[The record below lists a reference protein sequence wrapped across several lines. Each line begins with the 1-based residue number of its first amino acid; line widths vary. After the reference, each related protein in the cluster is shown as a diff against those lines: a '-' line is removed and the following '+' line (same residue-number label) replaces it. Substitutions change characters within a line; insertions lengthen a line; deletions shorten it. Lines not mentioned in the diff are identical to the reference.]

1 MVGKSRNKIHLTWP
15 KPSSRDLY
23 VLVFLYIKKIDF
35 FKMGSNTL
43 LATEQRVFSDGGMDG
58 GGGGCGPSLR
68 DLFGS
73 LLSVLS
79 RGGLV
84 DRREDT
90 TCTGYSTAGQRAGR
104 SNIILFRH
112 YFAEFPSLMSLIVL
126 SSSSHFEASSTPSQE
141 PLGFSL
147 VSPLLFAN
155 RRRRGRK
162 IDAFGGKRSNSSR
175 RGRRFSSSSSLPSI

>member
-1 MVGKSRNKIHLTWP
+1 MLQAVLAEVVSKSRNKIHQTWL

-84 DRREDT
+84 DRR
-90 TCTGYSTAGQRAGR
+90 GGHHMYRLLYPLSKQHYVISA
-104 SNIILFRH
+104 LFR
-112 YFAEFPSLMSLIVL
+112 
-126 SSSSHFEASSTPSQE
+126 
-141 PLGFSL
+141 
-147 VSPLLFAN
+147 
-155 RRRRGRK
+155 
-162 IDAFGGKRSNSSR
+162 
-175 RGRRFSSSSSLPSI
+175 